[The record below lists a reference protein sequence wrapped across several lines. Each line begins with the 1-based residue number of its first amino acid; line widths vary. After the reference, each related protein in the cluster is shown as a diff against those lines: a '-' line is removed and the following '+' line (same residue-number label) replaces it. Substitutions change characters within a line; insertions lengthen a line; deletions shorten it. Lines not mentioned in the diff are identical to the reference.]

1 MMGCQHP
8 DRLLQQYTAPKAI
21 LSGIAILLAVRP
33 VLRFLCDYPCDQINQ
48 AAKGVTSGL
57 DAPVDLLEYFGRFL
71 SRLDI
76 YATVPR
82 TPAMD
87 EIVVKIML
95 DLLAILAL
103 VTKELKQGQSS
114 ESGLADASPYCH

>member
-1 MMGCQHP
+1 MNIP
-8 DRLLQQYTAPKAI
+8 DGLLQQYTAPKAI

-33 VLRFLCDYPCDQINQ
+33 VLRFLCDYPCDQMNQ
-48 AAKGVTSGL
+48 AAKGVTSSL
-57 DAPVDLLEYFGRFL
+57 DALVDLLEYFGRFL

-76 YATVPR
+76 YARTPH

-114 ESGLADASPYCH
+114 ESGLAAASPY